1 MKILNYNQ
9 FNKLD
14 FINEDV
20 QRAKKLL
27 KDRYLINTISKEL
40 GFIDDRLQYELSH
53 EGKRSLSLNDFSINQ
68 QKEIMSKLRE
78 TKLTD
83 QQVKDIERDP
93 DFKKIRILS
102 VELDNDNT
110 KKYMLEKDNT
120 GWVYAFTYFYFIE
133 NVSMQELKDVYK
145 KLLEYK
151 DLLDKLPKKFDHNFI
166 DPNIPN
172 NYEILI
178 DGFEV
183 IESYTYIRD
192 LFNILNPKLK
202 KQYKNA
208 SKLIKDKFDSVAV
221 AFKEL
226 DEEQRKQDL
235 KNIAKKMGRYNPN
248 PNSNLEK
255 NLEDFIIDIE
265 NFLKSANNI
274 EMSDFLEKVEECN
287 DKLGNF
293 GADIKFN
300 DKGILIL
307 EIKSFNANVM
317 LNSHTSHCI
326 KNSQSTWDS
335 YVSENRKQYYIYN
348 FNIPSYDNLSI
359 IGTTIEPDHK
369 IEYAH
374 AKNDYSVNSEL
385 KSHLKKI
392 QKEYGI
398 KVDLYKEILL
408 PITPEELEIK
418 RKSKEANIK
427 LASGLLPIDK
437 IKELVKEGGDI
448 NIDNS
453 KQLYLAISNIEL
465 FEDNIDEYH
474 NVIKELLEMG
484 ANPITNDSISII
496 DEAKDITTIKLLVSY
511 GSNITSEAF
520 DNIYHDPE
528 AVEYC
533 LKAGIDPNSG
543 RKSFIRKCIKGNWKS
558 KEDIGEPYYKSIDL
572 LVKYGATYLT
582 KENFRIAVVYG
593 RIKII
598 DDMIQKGY
606 IEEVANK
613 SEFGKISAIKE
624 DYLGSFVKHINDNE
638 SNKVIKHLDKLIEKY
653 EN

>member
-374 AKNDYSVNSEL
+374 AKNDYSVKSEL

-474 NVIKELLEMG
+474 NIIKELLEMG